1 MIDPLPGDI
10 FRKGQILNNT
20 YEIEGVLGRG
30 GTGEAYRARNQIT
43 GRVVAVKAL
52 NRTLSANKD
61 YLALVRRE
69 EEMRAI
75 SSDAVVRYTDCSRTD
90 EGHVYL
96 VMDYVD
102 GAPLSDWLERGGAT
116 PRDLVIVAHR
126 VAEGLLA
133 THARQIVH
141 RDLSPDNIILRGGEP
156 EQAVIID
163 FGIAK
168 DASAGAR
175 TIVGNDFAGKY
186 EYAAPEQ
193 LHGRAEA
200 RSDLYAL
207 GASLLATFRGAVPDV
222 GGSPGEVVARKQRPL
237 DTTGVPEPLRGLID
251 DLTQPDP
258 ARRPP
263 DAAAVLAAIDGMLKP
278 AAPAVRGGTRGLWLI
293 AVPVVALL
301 ILAGAWAAGVLDPLL
316 GPSLPTM
323 SPYTLV
329 AQKAADGQAT
339 LEAHAPDAEGRAV
352 ILDAFGAA
360 TGVAAPEEAVSLA
373 EGVPSAEWP
382 AAAAALIGEA
392 APLESWRL
400 EIEDGDALLAGVAPD
415 RPARDAAARA
425 FGEAA
430 RAAGLSGRA
439 EIAAGPVSLAAAEV
453 EALVAPL
460 ADCGPLELPGAEG
473 GAYAL
478 GATVAVAGDAADRG
492 TVDALRAALE
502 PAIGDRSL
510 RLDVAVLNPALCTV
524 AALLPAGTEGTVSIA
539 LGESGQAQPNLAGVY
554 RVGENPTIDVLVPS
568 DLTEG
573 FLWVAVADVGG
584 NLFNLLPNIG
594 RPESA
599 LAALG
604 EPGGATRRIRVAY
617 SLAEAAEAPG
627 RPAFTIDETFG
638 KSMVIVFHT
647 DRPLFD
653 ELRPMTKSAAAFAEA
668 LDEVLAGGSVR
679 VLSTATQLIELAA
692 VAGAGAGG
700 IGQALA

>member
-1 MIDPLPGDI
+1 
-10 FRKGQILNNT
+10 
-20 YEIEGVLGRG
+20 
-30 GTGEAYRARNQIT
+30 
-43 GRVVAVKAL
+43 VAVKAL
-52 NRTLSANKD
+52 NRVLSANEA

-75 SSDAVVRYTDCSRTD
+75 TSDAVVRYTDCSRTD

-102 GAPLSDWLERGGAT
+102 GTPLSEWLERGGAR

-126 VAEGLLA
+126 VAEGLVA

-141 RDLSPDNIILRGGEP
+141 RDLSPDNIVLRGGEP

-193 LHGRAEA
+193 LHGRAEP

-222 GGSPGEVVARKQRPL
+222 GGSPGEVVARKGRQL

-263 DAAAVLAAIDGMLKP
+263 SAAAVLAAIDGMLKP
-278 AAPAVRGGTRGLWLI
+278 VAPAARGGRRGLWLV
-293 AVPVVALL
+293 AVPVMALL
-301 ILAGAWAAGVLDPLL
+301 LLAGAWAAGLLGPLL
-316 GPSLPTM
+316 GPSLPTV

-329 AQKAADGQAT
+329 AEKAEDGRVT
-339 LEAHAPDAEGRAV
+339 LAGHAPDAAGRAL

-360 TGVAAPEEAVSLA
+360 SGAAAPEEAVALA
-373 EGVPSAEWP
+373 EGAPSAEWP

-400 EIEDGDALLAGVAPD
+400 EIEDGEARLVGVAPD
-415 RPARDAAARA
+415 RAARDAAARA

-430 RAAGLSGRA
+430 RAAELNGQA
-439 EIAAGPVSLAAAEV
+439 EIAAGPVSLAAEEV
-453 EALVAPL
+453 RALVAPL

-473 GAYAL
+473 AYAL
-478 GATVAVAGDAADRG
+478 GATVAVAGDVAERG
-492 TVDALRAALE
+492 TGDALRAALE
-502 PAIGDRSL
+502 PAVGDRSL

-524 AALLPAGTEGTVSIA
+524 AALLPAGTGGAVSVA
-539 LGESGQAQPNLAGVY
+539 LGEGGQGQPNLSGIY
-554 RVGENPTIDVLVPS
+554 RVGENPTIDVLVPA
-568 DLTEG
+568 DLTDG

-599 LAALG
+599 LAGLG
-604 EPGGATRRIRVAY
+604 EPGGGTRRIRVAY
-617 SLAEAAEAPG
+617 SLAEAAEVPG

-647 DRPLFD
+647 DRPLFG
-653 ELRPMTKSAAAFAEA
+653 ELRPMTESAAAFAEA
-668 LDEVLAGGSVR
+668 LDAVLAGGSVR
-679 VLSTATQLIELAA
+679 VLSTATQLIDSR
-692 VAGAGAGG
+692 
-700 IGQALA
+700 Q